1 MAAETGVSEEL
12 FSEDD
17 DPASPEI
24 PVQSQ
29 RKESCSLPLV
39 PRRCLEEGLMKK
51 RQITSNEYIVLWPE
65 LFTPTK

>member
-12 FSEDD
+12 FSEGD

-29 RKESCSLPLV
+29 RKESWSLPLV
-39 PRRCLEEGLMKK
+39 PRRCFEEGLMKK
-51 RQITSNEYIVLWPE
+51 RQITSKEYIVLWPE